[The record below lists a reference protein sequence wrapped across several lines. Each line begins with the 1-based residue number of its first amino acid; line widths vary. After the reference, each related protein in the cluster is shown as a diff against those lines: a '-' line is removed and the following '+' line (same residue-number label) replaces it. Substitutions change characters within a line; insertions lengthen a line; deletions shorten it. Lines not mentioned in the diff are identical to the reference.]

1 MKKNKTYKRFDSDT
15 YRRVMSILIYLESL
29 EVKDIVRHVNHSK
42 VYYRVRIDASFL
54 KLDSVSNIMENLPK
68 RYVVSFDTFMGKV
81 FKRVMRRVH
90 TFYRYDYYAI
100 SFLMDY
106 LQANSYIVPIGLED
120 IECVRMYAEN
130 NKYDKEDALRLVD
143 TMLDKNV
150 NKGYSM
156 DTVDDILGDSVDTM
170 DMEVLDIETLKKNFV
185 YLKETLLRLY
195 MKGYNTIEVGD
206 NIIAVVQDYTQDDV
220 DNHTIKR
227 KTYLNITSTFDLLDL
242 YRPLRR
248 GVYSL
253 KDILNLPNVGDIVYM
268 GDKPYYLH
276 SISSN
281 DVGTQYLLYPNHL
294 NREMYELLGDRNLE
308 MTYKVRL
315 AKKNNTCNMFTDGYQ
330 EEWDRFIGG

>member
-1 MKKNKTYKRFDSDT
+1 MKKNKTYKKFDSQT
-15 YRRVMSILIYLESL
+15 YRRVMSILIYLESI
-29 EVKDIVRHVNHSK
+29 EVKDIVRYVNCSK
-42 VYYRVRIDASFL
+42 VYYRVRIDGYFL
-54 KLDSVSNIMENLPK
+54 KLDLVSDIMKNIPK
-68 RYVVSFDTFMGKV
+68 RYVVAFDTFMGKV
-81 FKRVMRRVH
+81 FKRVLRRVH
-90 TFYRYDYYAI
+90 TFYRDDYYTI

-130 NKYDKEDALRLVD
+130 RFGKGDVLGLVD
-143 TMLDKNV
+143 NLLAKKSEVENILDDTEVINKNTTL
-150 NKGYSM
+150 
-156 DTVDDILGDSVDTM
+156 DTK
-170 DMEVLDIETLKKNFV
+170 TLSKNFS

-195 MKGYNTIEVGD
+195 NKGYNTLEVGD
-206 NIIAVVQDYTQDDV
+206 NIIAVVQDYTQNDV

-248 GVYSL
+248 GVYSIKEL
-253 KDILNLPNVGDIVYM
+253 LNLPNVGDIVYM

-281 DVGTQYLLYPNHL
+281 DVGTQYFLYPNHL
-294 NREMYELLGDRNLE
+294 NKEMYELLGRPNSLE

-330 EEWDRFIGG
+330 EEWDRFIGGL

>member
-29 EVKDIVRHVNHSK
+29 EVKYIVRHVNHSK

-68 RYVVSFDTFMGKV
+68 RYVVAFDTFMGKV

-90 TFYRYDYYAI
+90 TFYRDEYYTI

-130 NKYDKEDALRLVD
+130 RFGKVD
-143 TMLDKNV
+143 VLGLIDNLLAKKSEVENILDDTEVV
-150 NKGYSM
+150 NKNTTL
-156 DTVDDILGDSVDTM
+156 DTK
-170 DMEVLDIETLKKNFV
+170 TLSKNFS

-195 MKGYNTIEVGD
+195 NKGYNTIEVGD
-206 NIIAVVQDYTQDDV
+206 NIIAVVQDYTQNDV

-248 GVYSL
+248 GVYSIKEL
-253 KDILNLPNVGDIVYM
+253 LNLPNVGDIVYM
-268 GDKPYYLH
+268 DDKPYYLH
-276 SISSN
+276 SISYN
-281 DVGTQYLLYPNHL
+281 GVGTQYFLYPNHL
-294 NREMYELLGDRNLE
+294 NREMYELLGYNKPS

-330 EEWDRFIGG
+330 EEWDKFIGG

>member
-1 MKKNKTYKRFDSDT
+1 MKNNKTYKRFDSDT
-15 YRRVMSILIYLESL
+15 YRRVMSMLIYLESI
-29 EVKDIVRHVNHSK
+29 EVKDIVRHVDSY
-42 VYYRVRIDASFL
+42 VYYRVRVDGYFTS
-54 KLDSVSNIMENLPK
+54 LDKVSNIMKNLPK
-68 RYVVSFDTFMGKV
+68 RYVTAFDIFMGKV
-81 FKRVMRRVH
+81 YKRVVRRVSY
-90 TFYRYDYYAI
+90 FERDEYYSI
-100 SFLMDY
+100 NFLMDY

-130 NKYDKEDALRLVD
+130 RFDKGDVLELVD
-143 TMLDKNV
+143 NLLAKKSEVENILDDTEVV
-150 NKGYSM
+150 NKNTTL
-156 DTVDDILGDSVDTM
+156 DTK
-170 DMEVLDIETLKKNFV
+170 TLSKNFA
-185 YLKETLLRLY
+185 YLKETLSRLY
-195 MKGYNTIEVGD
+195 NNGYNTIEVGD

-248 GVYSL
+248 GVYSI

-276 SISSN
+276 SISLN
-281 DVGTQYLLYPNHL
+281 EVGMQYFLYPNHL
-294 NREMYELLGDRNLE
+294 SKEMYELLGRSNNLE

-315 AKKNNTCNMFTDGYQ
+315 AKKNNTCSMFTDGYQ

>member
-1 MKKNKTYKRFDSDT
+1 MK
-15 YRRVMSILIYLESL
+15 
-29 EVKDIVRHVNHSK
+29 
-42 VYYRVRIDASFL
+42 
-54 KLDSVSNIMENLPK
+54 NLPK
-68 RYVVSFDTFMGKV
+68 RYVTAFDIFMGKV
-81 FKRVMRRVH
+81 YKRVVRRVSY
-90 TFYRYDYYAI
+90 FERDEYYSI
-100 SFLMDY
+100 NFLMDY

-130 NKYDKEDALRLVD
+130 RFDKGDVLELVD
-143 TMLDKNV
+143 NLLAKKSEVENILDDTEVV
-150 NKGYSM
+150 NKNTTL
-156 DTVDDILGDSVDTM
+156 DTK
-170 DMEVLDIETLKKNFV
+170 TLSKNFA
-185 YLKETLLRLY
+185 YLKETLSRLY
-195 MKGYNTIEVGD
+195 NKGYNTIEVGD

-248 GVYSL
+248 GVYSI

-276 SISSN
+276 SISLN
-281 DVGTQYLLYPNHL
+281 EVGTQYFLYPNHL
-294 NREMYELLGDRNLE
+294 NKEMYELLGRSNNLE

-315 AKKNNTCNMFTDGYQ
+315 AKKNNTCSMFTDGYQ

>member
-90 TFYRYDYYAI
+90 TFYRDDYYAI

-130 NKYDKEDALRLVD
+130 RFGKGDVLELVD
-143 TMLDKNV
+143 NLLAKKSEVENILDDTEVV
-150 NKGYSM
+150 NKNTTL
-156 DTVDDILGDSVDTM
+156 DTK
-170 DMEVLDIETLKKNFV
+170 TLSKNFV

-195 MKGYNTIEVGD
+195 NKGYNTIEVGD

-248 GVYSL
+248 GVYSIKEL
-253 KDILNLPNVGDIVYM
+253 LNLPNVGDIVYM
-268 GDKPYYLH
+268 DDKPYYLH
-276 SISSN
+276 SISYN
-281 DVGTQYLLYPNHL
+281 GIGTQYFLYPNHL
-294 NREMYELLGDRNLE
+294 NKEMYELLGYNKPS

-315 AKKNNTCNMFTDGYQ
+315 AKKNNTCNMFEDSYKDK
-330 EEWDRFIGG
+330 WDAFIGG

>member
-15 YRRVMSILIYLESL
+15 YRRVMSILIYLESI
-29 EVKDIVRHVNHSK
+29 EVKSIVRHVNHSK
-42 VYYRVRIDASFL
+42 VYYRVSDGFSYK
-54 KLDSVSNIMENLPK
+54 KLDDISKVMKNLPK
-68 RYVVSFDTFMGKV
+68 RYVVAFDTFMGKV
-81 FKRVMRRVH
+81 FKRVLRRVH
-90 TFYRYDYYAI
+90 TFYRDEYYSI
-100 SFLMDY
+100 NFLMKY
-106 LQANSYIVPIGLED
+106 LQDNSYIVPIGLED

-130 NKYDKEDALRLVD
+130 LYDKVDVLKLVD
-143 TMLDKNV
+143 SLLAKKSEVENILDDTEVV
-150 NKGYSM
+150 NKNTTL
-156 DTVDDILGDSVDTM
+156 DTERLG
-170 DMEVLDIETLKKNFV
+170 KNFT

-206 NIIAVVQDYTQDDV
+206 NIIAVVQDYTQNDV

-227 KTYLNITSTFDLLDL
+227 KTYLNITSIFDLLDL

-248 GVYSL
+248 GVYSI

-281 DVGTQYLLYPNHL
+281 DVGTQYFLYPNHL
-294 NREMYELLGDRNLE
+294 NKEMYELLCRPNSLE

-330 EEWDRFIGG
+330 EEWDRFIGGL

>member
-15 YRRVMSILIYLESL
+15 YRRVMSILIYLESI
-29 EVKDIVRHVNHSK
+29 EVKSIVRHVNHNK
-42 VYYRVRIDASFL
+42 VYYRVRIDGYFL
-54 KLDSVSNIMENLPK
+54 KLDDVSKVMKNLPK
-68 RYVVSFDTFMGKV
+68 RYVVAFDTFMGKV
-81 FKRVMRRVH
+81 FKRVLRRVH
-90 TFYRYDYYAI
+90 TFYRDEYYSI
-100 SFLMDY
+100 NFLMKY
-106 LQANSYIVPIGLED
+106 LQDNSYIVPIGLED

-130 NKYDKEDALRLVD
+130 LYDKVDVLKLVD
-143 TMLDKNV
+143 SLLAKKSEVENILDDTEVV
-150 NKGYSM
+150 NKNTTL
-156 DTVDDILGDSVDTM
+156 DTERLG
-170 DMEVLDIETLKKNFV
+170 KNFT

-206 NIIAVVQDYTQDDV
+206 NIIAVVQDYTQNDV

-227 KTYLNITSTFDLLDL
+227 KTYLNITSIFDLLDL

-248 GVYSL
+248 GVYSI

-281 DVGTQYLLYPNHL
+281 DVGTQYFLYPNHL
-294 NREMYELLGDRNLE
+294 NKEMYELLGDRNLE

-315 AKKNNTCNMFTDGYQ
+315 ANKNTTCNMFEDVYQ
-330 EEWDRFIGG
+330 DKWNAFIGG

>member
-15 YRRVMSILIYLESL
+15 YRRVMSILIYLESF

-68 RYVVSFDTFMGKV
+68 RYVVAFDTFMGKV
-81 FKRVMRRVH
+81 FKRVLRRVH
-90 TFYRYDYYAI
+90 TFYRDEYYSI
-100 SFLMDY
+100 NFLMKY
-106 LQANSYIVPIGLED
+106 LQDNSYIVSIGLED

-130 NKYDKEDALRLVD
+130 RFGKGDVLKLVD
-143 TMLDKNV
+143 NLLAKKSEVENILNDTEVV
-150 NKGYSM
+150 NKNTTL
-156 DTVDDILGDSVDTM
+156 DTDTLG
-170 DMEVLDIETLKKNFV
+170 KNFA

-206 NIIAVVQDYTQDDV
+206 NIIAVVQDYTQNDV

-227 KTYLNITSTFDLLDL
+227 KTYLNITSIFDLLDL

-248 GVYSL
+248 GVYSI

-281 DVGTQYLLYPNHL
+281 DVGTQYFLYPNHL
-294 NREMYELLGDRNLE
+294 NKEMYELLGRPNSLE

-330 EEWDRFIGG
+330 EEWDRFIGGL

>member
-1 MKKNKTYKRFDSDT
+1 MKNNKTYKRFDSDT
-15 YRRVMSILIYLESL
+15 YRRVMSMLIYLESI
-29 EVKDIVRHVNHSK
+29 EVKDIVRHLDSY
-42 VYYRVRIDASFL
+42 VYYRVRVDGYFTS
-54 KLDSVSNIMENLPK
+54 LDKVSNIMKNLPK
-68 RYVVSFDTFMGKV
+68 RYVTAFDIFMGKV
-81 FKRVMRRVH
+81 YKRVVRRVSY
-90 TFYRYDYYAI
+90 FERDEYYSI
-100 SFLMDY
+100 NFLMDY

-130 NKYDKEDALRLVD
+130 RFDKGDVLELVD
-143 TMLDKNV
+143 NLLAKKSEVENILDDTEVV
-150 NKGYSM
+150 NKNTTL
-156 DTVDDILGDSVDTM
+156 DTK
-170 DMEVLDIETLKKNFV
+170 TLSKNFA
-185 YLKETLLRLY
+185 YLKETLSRLY
-195 MKGYNTIEVGD
+195 NKGYNTIEVGD

-248 GVYSL
+248 GVYSI

-276 SISSN
+276 SISLN
-281 DVGTQYLLYPNHL
+281 EVGTQYFLYPNHL
-294 NREMYELLGDRNLE
+294 NKEMYELLGRSNNLE

-315 AKKNNTCNMFTDGYQ
+315 AKKNNTCSMFTDGYQ

>member
-1 MKKNKTYKRFDSDT
+1 MKKNKTYKRFDSQT
-15 YRRVMSILIYLESL
+15 YRMVMSILIYLESID
-29 EVKDIVRHVNHSK
+29 VTDIVRHVNHSK
-42 VYYRVRIDASFL
+42 VYYRVRIDASFI

-68 RYVVSFDTFMGKV
+68 RYVVAFDTFMGKV
-81 FKRVMRRVH
+81 FKRVLRRVH
-90 TFYRYDYYAI
+90 TFYRDEYYTI

-130 NKYDKEDALRLVD
+130 RFGKGDVLGLVD
-143 TMLDKNV
+143 NLLAKKSEVENILD
-150 NKGYSM
+150 
-156 DTVDDILGDSVDTM
+156 DTVANKNTTLDT
-170 DMEVLDIETLKKNFV
+170 ETLGKNFA
-185 YLKETLLRLY
+185 YLRETLLRLY

-206 NIIAVVQDYTQDDV
+206 NIIAVVQDYTQNDV

-227 KTYLNITSTFDLLDL
+227 KTYLNITSIFDLLDL

-248 GVYSL
+248 GVYSI

-281 DVGTQYLLYPNHL
+281 DVGTQYFLYPNHL
-294 NREMYELLGDRNLE
+294 NKEMYELLGRPNSLE

-330 EEWDRFIGG
+330 EEWDRFIGGL

>member
-15 YRRVMSILIYLESL
+15 YRRVMSILIYLESI
-29 EVKDIVRHVNHSK
+29 EVKDIVRHVDSH
-42 VYYRVRIDASFL
+42 VYYRVRVDGYFTS
-54 KLDSVSNIMENLPK
+54 LDKVSNIMKNLPK
-68 RYVVSFDTFMGKV
+68 RYVTAFDTFMGKV
-81 FKRVMRRVH
+81 FKRVLRRVH
-90 TFYRYDYYAI
+90 TFYRDEYYSI
-100 SFLMDY
+100 NFLMKY
-106 LQANSYIVPIGLED
+106 LQDNSYIVPIGLED

-130 NKYDKEDALRLVD
+130 LYDKVDVLKLVD
-143 TMLDKNV
+143 SLLAKKSEVENILDDTEVV
-150 NKGYSM
+150 NKNTTL
-156 DTVDDILGDSVDTM
+156 DTERLG
-170 DMEVLDIETLKKNFV
+170 KNFT

-206 NIIAVVQDYTQDDV
+206 NIIAVVQDYTQNDV

-227 KTYLNITSTFDLLDL
+227 KTYLNITSIFDLLDL

-248 GVYSL
+248 GVYSI

-281 DVGTQYLLYPNHL
+281 DVGTQYFLYPNHL
-294 NREMYELLGDRNLE
+294 NKEMYELLGRPNSLE

-330 EEWDRFIGG
+330 EEWDRFIGGL

>member
-1 MKKNKTYKRFDSDT
+1 MKNKTYKRFDSDT
-15 YRRVMSILIYLESL
+15 YRRVMSMLIYLESI
-29 EVKDIVRHVNHSK
+29 EVKDIVRHVDSH
-42 VYYRVRIDASFL
+42 VYYRVRVDGYFTS
-54 KLDSVSNIMENLPK
+54 LDKVSTIMKNLPK
-68 RYVVSFDTFMGKV
+68 RYVTAFDIFMGKV
-81 FKRVMRRVH
+81 YKRVVRRVSY
-90 TFYRYDYYAI
+90 FERDEYYSI
-100 SFLMDY
+100 NFLMDY

-130 NKYDKEDALRLVD
+130 RFDKGDVLELVD
-143 TMLDKNV
+143 NLLAKKSEVENILDDTEVV
-150 NKGYSM
+150 NKNTTL
-156 DTVDDILGDSVDTM
+156 DTK
-170 DMEVLDIETLKKNFV
+170 TLSKNFA
-185 YLKETLLRLY
+185 YLKETLSRLY
-195 MKGYNTIEVGD
+195 NKGYNTIEVGD

-248 GVYSL
+248 GVYSI

-276 SISSN
+276 SISLN
-281 DVGTQYLLYPNHL
+281 EVGTQYFLYPNHL
-294 NREMYELLGDRNLE
+294 NKEMYELLGRSNNLE

-315 AKKNNTCNMFTDGYQ
+315 AKKNNTCSMFTDGYQ

>member
-81 FKRVMRRVH
+81 FKRVMRGVH
-90 TFYRYDYYAI
+90 TFYRDDYYAI

-130 NKYDKEDALRLVD
+130 RFGKVDVLKLVD
-143 TMLDKNV
+143 SLLAKKSEVENILDDTEVV
-150 NKGYSM
+150 NKNTTL
-156 DTVDDILGDSVDTM
+156 DTERLG
-170 DMEVLDIETLKKNFV
+170 KNFT

-206 NIIAVVQDYTQDDV
+206 NIIAVVQDYTQNDV

-227 KTYLNITSTFDLLDL
+227 KTYLNITSIFDLLDL
-242 YRPLRR
+242 YRTLRR
-248 GVYSL
+248 GVYSI

-268 GDKPYYLH
+268 GDNPYYLH

-281 DVGTQYLLYPNHL
+281 DVGTQYFLYPNHL
-294 NREMYELLGDRNLE
+294 NKEMYELLGRPNSLE

-330 EEWDRFIGG
+330 EEWDRFIGGL

>member
-90 TFYRYDYYAI
+90 TFYRDDYYDI
-100 SFLMDY
+100 NFLMDY

-130 NKYDKEDALRLVD
+130 NKYDKEDVLKLVD
-143 TMLDKNV
+143 SLLAKKSEVENILDDTEVV
-150 NKGYSM
+150 NKNTTL
-156 DTVDDILGDSVDTM
+156 DTERLG
-170 DMEVLDIETLKKNFV
+170 KNFT

-206 NIIAVVQDYTQDDV
+206 NIIAVVQDYTQNDV

-227 KTYLNITSTFDLLDL
+227 KTYLNITSIFDLLDL

-248 GVYSL
+248 GVYSI

-281 DVGTQYLLYPNHL
+281 DVGTQYFLYPNHL
-294 NREMYELLGDRNLE
+294 NKEMYELLGRPNSLE

-330 EEWDRFIGG
+330 EEWDRFIGGL

>member
-1 MKKNKTYKRFDSDT
+1 MKNNKTYKRFDSDT
-15 YRRVMSILIYLESL
+15 YRRVMSMLIYLESI
-29 EVKDIVRHVNHSK
+29 EVKDIVRHVDSY
-42 VYYRVRIDASFL
+42 VYYRVRVDGYFTS
-54 KLDSVSNIMENLPK
+54 LDKVSNIMKNLPK
-68 RYVVSFDTFMGKV
+68 RYVTAFDIFMGKV
-81 FKRVMRRVH
+81 YKRVVRRVSY
-90 TFYRYDYYAI
+90 FERDEYYSI
-100 SFLMDY
+100 NFLMDY

-130 NKYDKEDALRLVD
+130 RFDKGDVLGLVD
-143 TMLDKNV
+143 NLLAKKSEVENILDDTEVV
-150 NKGYSM
+150 NKNTTL
-156 DTVDDILGDSVDTM
+156 DTK
-170 DMEVLDIETLKKNFV
+170 TLSKNFA
-185 YLKETLLRLY
+185 YLKETLSRLY
-195 MKGYNTIEVGD
+195 NKGYNTIEVGD

-248 GVYSL
+248 GVYSI

-276 SISSN
+276 SISLN
-281 DVGTQYLLYPNHL
+281 EVGTQYFLYPNHL
-294 NREMYELLGDRNLE
+294 NKEMYELLGRSNNLE

-315 AKKNNTCNMFTDGYQ
+315 AKKNNTCSMFTDGYQ

>member
-15 YRRVMSILIYLESL
+15 YRRVMSILTYLESL

-68 RYVVSFDTFMGKV
+68 RYVVAFDTFMGKV

-90 TFYRYDYYAI
+90 TFYRDEYYTI

-106 LQANSYIVPIGLED
+106 LQANSYIVPIGLAD

-130 NKYDKEDALRLVD
+130 RFGKGDVLGLVD
-143 TMLDKNV
+143 NLLAKKSEVENILDDTEVV
-150 NKGYSM
+150 NKNTTL
-156 DTVDDILGDSVDTM
+156 DTK
-170 DMEVLDIETLKKNFV
+170 TLSKNFS

-195 MKGYNTIEVGD
+195 NKGYNTIEVGD
-206 NIIAVVQDYTQDDV
+206 NIIAVVQDYTQNDV

-248 GVYSL
+248 GVYSIKEL
-253 KDILNLPNVGDIVYM
+253 LNLPNVGDIVYM
-268 GDKPYYLH
+268 DDKPYYLH
-276 SISSN
+276 SISYN
-281 DVGTQYLLYPNHL
+281 GVGTQYFLYPNHL
-294 NREMYELLGDRNLE
+294 NREMYELLGYNKPS

-330 EEWDRFIGG
+330 EEWDKFIGG

>member
-1 MKKNKTYKRFDSDT
+1 MKKNKTYKRFDSHT
-15 YRRVMSILIYLESL
+15 YRMVMSILIYLESI
-29 EVKDIVRHVNHSK
+29 EVKDIVRHVNCSK
-42 VYYRVRIDASFL
+42 VYYRVRIVGHFL
-54 KLDSVSNIMENLPK
+54 RLDKVSNIMENLPK
-68 RYVVSFDTFMGKV
+68 RYVVAFDTFMGKV
-81 FKRVMRRVH
+81 FKRVLRRVH
-90 TFYRYDYYAI
+90 TFYRDEFYTI

-120 IECVRMYAEN
+120 IECVRMYAETRF
-130 NKYDKEDALRLVD
+130 DKGDVLELVD
-143 TMLDKNV
+143 NLLAKKSEVENILDDTEVV
-150 NKGYSM
+150 NKNTTL
-156 DTVDDILGDSVDTM
+156 DTK
-170 DMEVLDIETLKKNFV
+170 TLSKNFA

-206 NIIAVVQDYTQDDV
+206 NIIAVVQDYTQNDV

-242 YRPLRR
+242 YRPLHR
-248 GVYSL
+248 GVYSI

-281 DVGTQYLLYPNHL
+281 EVGTQYFLYPNHL
-294 NREMYELLGDRNLE
+294 NKEMYELLGRPNLE

>member
-15 YRRVMSILIYLESL
+15 YRRVMSILTYLESL

-90 TFYRYDYYAI
+90 TFYRDEYYTI

-130 NKYDKEDALRLVD
+130 RFGKGDVLGLVD
-143 TMLDKNV
+143 NLLAKKSEVENILDDTEVV
-150 NKGYSM
+150 NKNTTL
-156 DTVDDILGDSVDTM
+156 DTK
-170 DMEVLDIETLKKNFV
+170 TLSKNFS

-195 MKGYNTIEVGD
+195 NKGYNTIEVGD
-206 NIIAVVQDYTQDDV
+206 NIIAVVQDYTQNDV

-248 GVYSL
+248 GVYSI

-276 SISSN
+276 SISLN
-281 DVGTQYLLYPNHL
+281 EVGTQYFLYPNHL
-294 NREMYELLGDRNLE
+294 NKEMYELLGRSNNLE

-315 AKKNNTCNMFTDGYQ
+315 AKKNNTCSMFTDGYQ

>member
-1 MKKNKTYKRFDSDT
+1 MKKNKTYKKFDSQT
-15 YRRVMSILIYLESL
+15 YRMVMSMLTYFESL
-29 EVKDIVRHVNHSK
+29 GVKDIVRYVNCSK
-42 VYYRVRIDASFL
+42 VYYRVRIDGYFL
-54 KLDSVSNIMENLPK
+54 KLDLVSDIMKNIPK
-68 RYVVSFDTFMGKV
+68 RYVVAFDTFMGKV
-81 FKRVMRRVH
+81 FKRVLRRVH
-90 TFYRYDYYAI
+90 TFYRDDYYAI

-130 NKYDKEDALRLVD
+130 RFGKGDVLGLVD
-143 TMLDKNV
+143 NLLTKKSEVENILD
-150 NKGYSM
+150 
-156 DTVDDILGDSVDTM
+156 DTVVDNKNTT
-170 DMEVLDIETLKKNFV
+170 LDTETLGKNFS

-206 NIIAVVQDYTQDDV
+206 NIIAVVQDYTQNDV

-248 GVYSL
+248 GVYSI
-253 KDILNLPNVGDIVYM
+253 KDMLNLPNVGDIVYM

-281 DVGTQYLLYPNHL
+281 EVGTQYFLYPNHL

-308 MTYKVRL
+308 MTYKVRM
-315 AKKNNTCNMFTDGYQ
+315 AKKNTTCNMFEDSYQ
-330 EEWDRFIGG
+330 DKWNAFIGG

>member
-1 MKKNKTYKRFDSDT
+1 MKNNKTYKRFDSDT
-15 YRRVMSILIYLESL
+15 YRRVMSMLIYLESI
-29 EVKDIVRHVNHSK
+29 EVKDIVRHVDSY
-42 VYYRVRIDASFL
+42 VYYRVRVDGYFTS
-54 KLDSVSNIMENLPK
+54 LDKVSNIMKNLPK
-68 RYVVSFDTFMGKV
+68 RYVTAFDIFMGKV
-81 FKRVMRRVH
+81 YKRVVRRVSY
-90 TFYRYDYYAI
+90 FERDEYYSI
-100 SFLMDY
+100 NFLMDY

-130 NKYDKEDALRLVD
+130 RFDKGDVLELVD
-143 TMLDKNV
+143 NLLAKKSEVENILDDTEVV
-150 NKGYSM
+150 NKNTTL
-156 DTVDDILGDSVDTM
+156 DTK
-170 DMEVLDIETLKKNFV
+170 TLSKNFA
-185 YLKETLLRLY
+185 YLKETLSRLY
-195 MKGYNTIEVGD
+195 NKGYNTIEVGD

-248 GVYSL
+248 GVYSI

-276 SISSN
+276 SISLN
-281 DVGTQYLLYPNHL
+281 EVGTQYFLYPNHL
-294 NREMYELLGDRNLE
+294 NKEMYELLGRSNNLE

-315 AKKNNTCNMFTDGYQ
+315 AEKNNTCSMFTDGYQ

>member
-1 MKKNKTYKRFDSDT
+1 MKNNKTYKRFDSDT
-15 YRRVMSILIYLESL
+15 YRRVMSMLIYLESI

-42 VYYRVRIDASFL
+42 VYYRVRTDGYFL

-90 TFYRYDYYAI
+90 TFYRDEYYAI

-106 LQANSYIVPIGLED
+106 LQDNSYIVPIGLED
-120 IECVRMYAEN
+120 IECVRMYAESRFG
-130 NKYDKEDALRLVD
+130 KGDVLELVD
-143 TMLDKNV
+143 NLLAKKSEVENILDDTEVV
-150 NKGYSM
+150 NKNTTL
-156 DTVDDILGDSVDTM
+156 DTK
-170 DMEVLDIETLKKNFV
+170 TLSKNFA

-195 MKGYNTIEVGD
+195 NKGYNTIEVGD
-206 NIIAVVQDYTQDDV
+206 NIIAVVQDYTQNDV

-248 GVYSL
+248 GVYSI

-281 DVGTQYLLYPNHL
+281 SVGTQYFLYPSHL
-294 NREMYELLGDRNLE
+294 NKEMYELLGYNKLE

-330 EEWDRFIGG
+330 EEWDRFIGGL

>member
-68 RYVVSFDTFMGKV
+68 RYVVAFDTFMGKV

-90 TFYRYDYYAI
+90 TFYRDEYYTI

-130 NKYDKEDALRLVD
+130 RFGKGDVLGLVD
-143 TMLDKNV
+143 NLLAKKSEVENILDDTEVV
-150 NKGYSM
+150 NKNTTL
-156 DTVDDILGDSVDTM
+156 DTK
-170 DMEVLDIETLKKNFV
+170 TLSKNFS

-195 MKGYNTIEVGD
+195 NKGYNTIEVGD
-206 NIIAVVQDYTQDDV
+206 NIIADVQDYTQNDV

-248 GVYSL
+248 GVYSIKEL
-253 KDILNLPNVGDIVYM
+253 LNLPNVGDIVYM
-268 GDKPYYLH
+268 DDKPYYLH
-276 SISSN
+276 SISYN
-281 DVGTQYLLYPNHL
+281 GVGTQYFLYPNHL
-294 NREMYELLGDRNLE
+294 NREMYELLGYNKPS

-330 EEWDRFIGG
+330 EEWDKFIGG

>member
-1 MKKNKTYKRFDSDT
+1 MKNNKTYKRFDSDT
-15 YRRVMSILIYLESL
+15 YRRVMSMLIYLESI
-29 EVKDIVRHVNHSK
+29 EVKDIVRHVDSH
-42 VYYRVRIDASFL
+42 VYYRVRVDGYFTS
-54 KLDSVSNIMENLPK
+54 LDKVSTIMKNLPK
-68 RYVVSFDTFMGKV
+68 RYVTAFDIFMGKV
-81 FKRVMRRVH
+81 YKRVVRRVSY
-90 TFYRYDYYAI
+90 FERDEYYSI
-100 SFLMDY
+100 NFLMDY

-130 NKYDKEDALRLVD
+130 RFDKGDVLELVD
-143 TMLDKNV
+143 NLLAKKSEVENILDDTEVV
-150 NKGYSM
+150 NKNTTL
-156 DTVDDILGDSVDTM
+156 DT
-170 DMEVLDIETLKKNFV
+170 ETLGTETLGKNFA

-206 NIIAVVQDYTQDDV
+206 NIIAVVQDYTQNDV

-248 GVYSL
+248 GVYSI

-281 DVGTQYLLYPNHL
+281 DVGTQYFLYPNHL
-294 NREMYELLGDRNLE
+294 NKEMYKLLGLGRPNLE

-330 EEWDRFIGG
+330 EEWDRFIGGL

>member
-1 MKKNKTYKRFDSDT
+1 MKNNKTYKRFDSDT
-15 YRRVMSILIYLESL
+15 YRRVMSMLIYLESI
-29 EVKDIVRHVNHSK
+29 EVKDIVSHVDSY
-42 VYYRVRIDASFL
+42 VYYRVRVDGYFTS
-54 KLDSVSNIMENLPK
+54 LDKVSNIMKNLPK
-68 RYVVSFDTFMGKV
+68 RYVTAFDIFMGKV
-81 FKRVMRRVH
+81 YKRVVRRVSY
-90 TFYRYDYYAI
+90 FERDEYYSI
-100 SFLMDY
+100 NFLMDY

-130 NKYDKEDALRLVD
+130 RFDKGDVLELVD
-143 TMLDKNV
+143 NLLAKKSEVENILDDTEVV
-150 NKGYSM
+150 NKNTTL
-156 DTVDDILGDSVDTM
+156 DTERLG
-170 DMEVLDIETLKKNFV
+170 KNFT

-206 NIIAVVQDYTQDDV
+206 NIIAVVQDYTQNDV

-248 GVYSL
+248 GVYSI

-276 SISSN
+276 SISYNS
-281 DVGTQYLLYPNHL
+281 VGTMYFLYPNHL
-294 NREMYELLGDRNLE
+294 NKEMYELLGDRNLE

-330 EEWDRFIGG
+330 EEWDRFIGGL

>member
-68 RYVVSFDTFMGKV
+68 RYVVAFDTFMGKV

-90 TFYRYDYYAI
+90 TFYRDEYYTI

-130 NKYDKEDALRLVD
+130 RFGKGDVLGLVD
-143 TMLDKNV
+143 NLLAKKSEVENILDDTEVV
-150 NKGYSM
+150 NKNTTL
-156 DTVDDILGDSVDTM
+156 DTK
-170 DMEVLDIETLKKNFV
+170 TLSKNFS

-195 MKGYNTIEVGD
+195 NKGYNTIEVGD
-206 NIIAVVQDYTQDDV
+206 NIIAVVQDYTQNDV

-248 GVYSL
+248 GVYSIKEL
-253 KDILNLPNVGDIVYM
+253 LNLPNVGDIVYM
-268 GDKPYYLH
+268 DDKPYYLH
-276 SISSN
+276 SISYN
-281 DVGTQYLLYPNHL
+281 GVGTQYFLYPNHL
-294 NREMYELLGDRNLE
+294 NREMYELLGYNKPS

-330 EEWDRFIGG
+330 EEWDKFIGG

>member
-68 RYVVSFDTFMGKV
+68 RYVVAFDTFMGKV

-90 TFYRYDYYAI
+90 TFYRDEYYTI

-130 NKYDKEDALRLVD
+130 RFGKGDVLGLVD
-143 TMLDKNV
+143 NLLAKKSEVENILDDTEVV
-150 NKGYSM
+150 NKNTTL
-156 DTVDDILGDSVDTM
+156 DTK
-170 DMEVLDIETLKKNFV
+170 TLSKNFS

-195 MKGYNTIEVGD
+195 NKGYNTIEVGD
-206 NIIAVVQDYTQDDV
+206 NIIAVVQDYTQNDV

-248 GVYSL
+248 GVYSIKEL
-253 KDILNLPNVGDIVYM
+253 LNLPNVGDIVYM
-268 GDKPYYLH
+268 DDKPYYLH
-276 SISSN
+276 SIYYN
-281 DVGTQYLLYPNHL
+281 GVGTQYFLYPNHL
-294 NREMYELLGDRNLE
+294 NREMYELLGYNKPS

-330 EEWDRFIGG
+330 EEWDKFIGG

>member
-68 RYVVSFDTFMGKV
+68 RYVVAFDTFMGKV

-90 TFYRYDYYAI
+90 TFYRDEYYTI

-130 NKYDKEDALRLVD
+130 RFGKGDVLGLVD
-143 TMLDKNV
+143 NLLAKKSEVENILDDTEVV
-150 NKGYSM
+150 NKNTTL
-156 DTVDDILGDSVDTM
+156 DTK
-170 DMEVLDIETLKKNFV
+170 TLSKNFS

-195 MKGYNTIEVGD
+195 NKGYNTIEVGD
-206 NIIAVVQDYTQDDV
+206 NIIAVVQDYTQNDV

-248 GVYSL
+248 GVYSIKEL
-253 KDILNLPNVGDIVYM
+253 LNLPNVGDIVYM

-281 DVGTQYLLYPNHL
+281 DVGTQYFLYPNHL
-294 NREMYELLGDRNLE
+294 NKEMYELLGRYSNLE

-330 EEWDRFIGG
+330 EEWNRFTGGL

>member
-15 YRRVMSILIYLESL
+15 YRRVMSILTYLESL

-42 VYYRVRIDASFL
+42 VYYRVRTDGYFL

-90 TFYRYDYYAI
+90 TFYRDEYYAI

-106 LQANSYIVPIGLED
+106 LQDNSYIVPIGLED
-120 IECVRMYAEN
+120 IECVRMYAGSRFGKGDVLE
-130 NKYDKEDALRLVD
+130 LVD
-143 TMLDKNV
+143 NLLAKKSEVENILDDTEVV
-150 NKGYSM
+150 NKNTTL
-156 DTVDDILGDSVDTM
+156 DTK
-170 DMEVLDIETLKKNFV
+170 TLSKNFA

-195 MKGYNTIEVGD
+195 NKGYNTIEVGD
-206 NIIAVVQDYTQDDV
+206 NIIAVVQDYTQNDV

-227 KTYLNITSTFDLLDL
+227 KTYLNITSIFDLLDL

-248 GVYSL
+248 GVYSI

-281 DVGTQYLLYPNHL
+281 DVGTQYFLYPNHL
-294 NREMYELLGDRNLE
+294 NKEMYELLCRPNSLE

-330 EEWDRFIGG
+330 EEWDRFIGGL

>member
-1 MKKNKTYKRFDSDT
+1 MKNNKTYKRFDSDT
-15 YRRVMSILIYLESL
+15 YRRVMSMLIYLESI
-29 EVKDIVRHVNHSK
+29 EVKDIVRHVDSY
-42 VYYRVRIDASFL
+42 VYYRVRVDGYFTS
-54 KLDSVSNIMENLPK
+54 LDKVSNIMKNLPK
-68 RYVVSFDTFMGKV
+68 RYVTAFDIFMGKV
-81 FKRVMRRVH
+81 YKRVVRRVSY
-90 TFYRYDYYAI
+90 FERDEYYSI
-100 SFLMDY
+100 NFLMDY

-130 NKYDKEDALRLVD
+130 RFDKGDVLELVD
-143 TMLDKNV
+143 NLLAKKSEVENILDDTEVV
-150 NKGYSM
+150 NKNTTL
-156 DTVDDILGDSVDTM
+156 DTK
-170 DMEVLDIETLKKNFV
+170 TLSKNFA
-185 YLKETLLRLY
+185 YLKETLSRLY
-195 MKGYNTIEVGD
+195 NKWYNTIEVGD

-248 GVYSL
+248 GVYSI

-276 SISSN
+276 SISLN
-281 DVGTQYLLYPNHL
+281 EVGTQYFLYPNHL
-294 NREMYELLGDRNLE
+294 NKEMYELLGRSNNLE

-315 AKKNNTCNMFTDGYQ
+315 AKKNNTCSMFTDGYQ

>member
-1 MKKNKTYKRFDSDT
+1 MKNNKTYKRFDSDT
-15 YRRVMSILIYLESL
+15 YRRVMSMLIYLESI
-29 EVKDIVRHVNHSK
+29 EVKDIVRHVDSY
-42 VYYRVRIDASFL
+42 VYYRVRVDGYFTS
-54 KLDSVSNIMENLPK
+54 LDKVSNIMKNLPK
-68 RYVVSFDTFMGKV
+68 RYVTAFDIFMGKV
-81 FKRVMRRVH
+81 FKRVLRRVH
-90 TFYRYDYYAI
+90 TFYRDEYYTI

-106 LQANSYIVPIGLED
+106 LQANSYIVPIGLGD

-130 NKYDKEDALRLVD
+130 RYDKGDVLELVD
-143 TMLDKNV
+143 NLLAKKSEVENILD
-150 NKGYSM
+150 
-156 DTVDDILGDSVDTM
+156 DTVANKNTTLDT
-170 DMEVLDIETLKKNFV
+170 ETLDTKTLSKNFS

-206 NIIAVVQDYTQDDV
+206 NIIAVVQDYTQNEV

-248 GVYSL
+248 GVYSIKEL
-253 KDILNLPNVGDIVYM
+253 LNLPNVGDIVYM

-281 DVGTQYLLYPNHL
+281 DVGTQYFLYPNHL
-294 NREMYELLGDRNLE
+294 NKEMYELLGRYSNLE

-330 EEWDRFIGG
+330 EEWNRFTGGL